1 MGNRTVRAIRD
12 RKRMFNRTKKADAQ
26 NVDEKNDALAKE
38 YKELP
43 CNEDYGKYCSN
54 R

>member
-1 MGNRTVRAIRD
+1 MEHRTVRAIRD

-26 NVDEKNDALAKE
+26 NNIEKNNVLDKE
-38 YKELP
+38 NKELP
-43 CNEDYGKYCSN
+43 YSEDYGKYCSN